1 MSSLFIFAPS
11 VKRCGQRVRVQ
22 TGGIEHEIAIIVALR
37 QFPPTFSPGKFYDC
51 LFLVAAPYT
60 IITFPFL
67 FAVMFGDAG
76 HGLIMALFALMLI
89 IFEKKLVDFKRG
101 GEVG

>member
-1 MSSLFIFAPS
+1 MPAVVCTLLYMSNNTQLLDTLKVSVILFP
-11 VKRCGQRVRVQ
+11 
-22 TGGIEHEIAIIVALR
+22 
-37 QFPPTFSPGKFYDC
+37 
-51 LFLVAAPYT
+51 AAPYT

-76 HGLIMALFALMLI
+76 HGLIMATFALCLI
-89 IFEKKLVDFKRG
+89 IFEKKLANFKRG